1 MKTIKVVQWLPFAFY
16 LFPVIA
22 GFTVISETPTILG
35 FYSTS
40 WFVLNIVNVCI
51 FPAFYWLLKKEHL
64 FGKCAVLFLICG
76 ITVVTLAKD
85 RMRALTGIELV
96 WPLIRLCAGF
106 ALLAIGIEL
115 LRANRKR
122 SMLPVFLASIGLI
135 AFSGIDVVMYGLER
149 FASVPDPTLAELAP
163 ALQFSLDDAG
173 LYLTGNA
180 QNRGSFNLDT
190 TATDA
195 LLQDVDKGKV
205 SISVDLEIPAADRA
219 TAEGTASGSADLPK
233 PLAAATIAAT
243 AISPVVAPTADTGK
257 VPNSVD
263 LEIPAADRAIA
274 VGTAS
279 GPADPPKPLAAATI
293 VANAISPVLS
303 PNGDTGKVPNSVD
316 LEIPAAD
323 RATAVGTASGL
334 SDPPKPLAA
343 ATIVANAISPTV
355 VPGCY
360 VRVNSGFQ
368 LYSNYLNTRL
378 FDLADILVVGDSV
391 VDGTGVVAL
400 DSFPCQLE
408 EILSVRQL
416 VAKVHV
422 LAFPG
427 GSLGAYATLLDLV
440 PEPVRLERI
449 VIGFNYDDFPNDS
462 SAFTIDKFLNFSLT
476 KGSYTQRSIANALIG
491 LARQNTDQFY
501 ANQVRNYDRSSPTFE
516 RRWGDVRTQL
526 LRLRVL
532 ASKHSA
538 KPPILIIFPLMIS
551 FENYPVEEIQAALA
565 ALAIEVG
572 FQPLDVVP
580 ILRAKHLDGLE
591 NREGT
596 HFNATVHQIIAEQ
609 LALMLD

>member
-1 MKTIKVVQWLPFAFY
+1 MQWLPFAFY
-16 LFPVIA
+16 LYPVIA

-85 RMRALTGIELV
+85 RMQALTGIELV

-293 VANAISPVLS
+293 VANATSP
-303 PNGDTGKVPNSVD
+303 
-316 LEIPAAD
+316 A
-323 RATAVGTASGL
+323 
-334 SDPPKPLAA
+334 
-343 ATIVANAISPTV
+343 V

>member
-1 MKTIKVVQWLPFAFY
+1 
-16 LFPVIA
+16 
-22 GFTVISETPTILG
+22 
-35 FYSTS
+35 
-40 WFVLNIVNVCI
+40 
-51 FPAFYWLLKKEHL
+51 
-64 FGKCAVLFLICG
+64 
-76 ITVVTLAKD
+76 
-85 RMRALTGIELV
+85 
-96 WPLIRLCAGF
+96 
-106 ALLAIGIEL
+106 
-115 LRANRKR
+115 
-122 SMLPVFLASIGLI
+122 
-135 AFSGIDVVMYGLER
+135 MYGLER

-180 QNRGSFNLDT
+180 QNRASFNLDT

-205 SISVDLEIPAADRA
+205 SISADLEIPAADRA
-219 TAEGTASGSADLPK
+219 TAE
-233 PLAAATIAAT
+233 
-243 AISPVVAPTADTGK
+243 
-257 VPNSVD
+257 
-263 LEIPAADRAIA
+263 
-274 VGTAS
+274 GTAS

-293 VANAISPVLS
+293 VANATS
-303 PNGDTGKVPNSVD
+303 
-316 LEIPAAD
+316 
-323 RATAVGTASGL
+323 RA
-334 SDPPKPLAA
+334 
-343 ATIVANAISPTV
+343 V

-391 VDGTGVVAL
+391 VDGTGVVAVN
-400 DSFPCQLE
+400 SFPCQLE
-408 EILSVRQL
+408 EILSARQP

-476 KGSYTQRSIANALIG
+476 KGSYTQRSIANVLIG

-501 ANQVRNYDRSSPTFE
+501 ADQVRNYDRSSPTFE

-565 ALAIEVG
+565 ALALEVG
-572 FQPLDVVP
+572 FQPLNVVP

>member
-16 LFPVIA
+16 LYPVIA

-51 FPAFYWLLKKEHL
+51 FPVFYWLSKKEHL

-180 QNRGSFNLDT
+180 QNRASFNLDT

-205 SISVDLEIPAADRA
+205 SISADLEIPAADRA

-263 LEIPAADRAIA
+263 LEIPAADRAI
-274 VGTAS
+274 
-279 GPADPPKPLAAATI
+279 
-293 VANAISPVLS
+293 
-303 PNGDTGKVPNSVD
+303 
-316 LEIPAAD
+316 
-323 RATAVGTASGL
+323 AVGTASGL

-391 VDGTGVVAL
+391 VDGTGVVAVN
-400 DSFPCQLE
+400 SFPCQLE
-408 EILSVRQL
+408 EILSARQP

-565 ALAIEVG
+565 ALALEVG
-572 FQPLDVVP
+572 FQPLNVVP

>member
-16 LFPVIA
+16 LYPVIA

-35 FYSTS
+35 FYSTY
-40 WFVLNIVNVCI
+40 WLVLNIVNVCI
-51 FPAFYWLLKKEHL
+51 FPVFYWLSKKEHL

-173 LYLTGNA
+173 LYLTGNS
-180 QNRGSFNLDT
+180 QNRASFNLDT

-219 TAEGTASGSADLPK
+219 IAEGTA
-233 PLAAATIAAT
+233 I
-243 AISPVVAPTADTGK
+243 
-257 VPNSVD
+257 
-263 LEIPAADRAIA
+263 
-274 VGTAS
+274 
-279 GPADPPKPLAAATI
+279 
-293 VANAISPVLS
+293 
-303 PNGDTGKVPNSVD
+303 
-316 LEIPAAD
+316 
-323 RATAVGTASGL
+323 GL

-368 LYSNYLNTRL
+368 LYSNYLNIRL

-391 VDGTGVVAL
+391 VDGTGVVAVN
-400 DSFPCQLE
+400 SFPCQLE
-408 EILSVRQL
+408 EILSARQP

-476 KGSYTQRSIANALIG
+476 KGSYTQRSIANVIIG

-501 ANQVRNYDRSSPTFE
+501 ADQVRNYDRSSPTFE

-565 ALAIEVG
+565 VLALEVG
-572 FQPLDVVP
+572 FQPLNVVP

-609 LALMLD
+609 LALLLD